1 MGEWIVGCVYKG
13 EIKPFYITNNFILA
27 RRMFLMLLDMGYI
40 NVATNAYWSV
50 ESTNKA
56 WINQ

>member
-1 MGEWIVGCVYKG
+1 MGEWFVGCVYKG

-50 ESTNKA
+50 ESTN
-56 WINQ
+56 N

>member
-27 RRMFLMLLDMGYI
+27 RRMFLMLLDMGYKG
-40 NVATNAYWSV
+40 VGTNAHWY
-50 ESTNKA
+50 EEF
-56 WINQ
+56 